1 MSDRLLTDIRLA
13 DIQHEEISLE
23 ELGHPIVYC
32 KIKDSV
38 CVIEE
43 GTGSVIRFFL

>member
-1 MSDRLLTDIRLA
+1 MSDRLLT

-32 KIKDSV
+32 KIKDLA
-38 CVIEE
+38 CVIEDLANE
-43 GTGSVIRFFL
+43 PSSPNL

>member
-1 MSDRLLTDIRLA
+1 MSDRLLT

-32 KIKDSV
+32 KIKDLA
-38 CVIEE
+38 CVTEE
-43 GTGSVIRFFL
+43 GLAL

>member
-1 MSDRLLTDIRLA
+1 MSDRLLT

-32 KIKDSV
+32 KIKDLA
-38 CVIEE
+38 CAIEE
-43 GTGSVIRFFL
+43 ETAL

>member
-1 MSDRLLTDIRLA
+1 MSDRLLT

-23 ELGHPIVYC
+23 ELGHPIVYW
-32 KIKDSV
+32 KIKDLV

>member
-1 MSDRLLTDIRLA
+1 MRWYLEWQMSDRLLT

-32 KIKDSV
+32 KIKDLA

-43 GTGSVIRFFL
+43 GLAL